1 LTDKIEVREYMSQ
14 ESLLGHQRI
23 VPYLHYEDASAAVDF
38 LCRVFGFKVKHRSE
52 ADDGTVLH
60 AEVEFASNVVMLG
73 TPRDAKNQPKDR
85 GVLLLCYVDD
95 VDAHYA
101 HAKAEGVEIITPLED
116 KPYGDR
122 VYAAV
127 DPEGHQW
134 YFATRMK
141 AV

>member
-1 LTDKIEVREYMSQ
+1 MSQ
-14 ESLLGHQRI
+14 ELLLGHQRI
-23 VPYLHYEDASAAVDF
+23 VPYLHYENTSAAIDF

-52 ADDGTVLH
+52 ADDGTVSH
-60 AEVEFASNVVMLG
+60 AEIEFAGNVVMLG
-73 TPRDAKNQPKDR
+73 TPRDSNNQPKDLSSLRSLEDR
-85 GVLLLCYVDD
+85 GGVILCYVDD
-95 VDAHYA
+95 VNAHYA
-101 HAKAEGVEIITPLED
+101 HAKAEDVKIIAPLED